1 MTRTVWHPQS
11 AKHTRHKACAC
22 KIKSIHSQPKMGD
35 HVWCFQQ
42 ETKDRCA
49 GDNPVRGTLGAKE
62 VQHRKAE
69 IKEDSA

>member
-1 MTRTVWHPQS
+1 
-11 AKHTRHKACAC
+11 
-22 KIKSIHSQPKMGD
+22 MGD

-49 GDNPVRGTLGAKE
+49 GDNPVRGTMGAKE

-69 IKEDSA
+69 IKDDSA